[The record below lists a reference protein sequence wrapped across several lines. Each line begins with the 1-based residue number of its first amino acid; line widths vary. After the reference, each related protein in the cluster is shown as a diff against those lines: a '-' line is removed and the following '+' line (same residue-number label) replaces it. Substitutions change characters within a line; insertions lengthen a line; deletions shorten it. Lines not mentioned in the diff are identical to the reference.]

1 MFLGEC
7 ARRWDLRPS
16 CFSDFSRGKLK
27 LAARIWKEP
36 KRRMKNSAGRRN
48 RLKKRLT
55 RLITRCASVFLA
67 FLLASCATVS
77 GKAATLSMTEKDGL
91 KSGSPTAERTYTQS
105 EVDAMIDELREIAE
119 EEMERTAQE
128 AVKAAVVKIGSEC
141 AAQETEA
148 ESYAS
153 LCERLEE
160 ENSALVLENERLKKH
175 GLKNVFAGTAVGA
188 GVGIA
193 FTSLLFLL
201 FGVR

>member
-1 MFLGEC
+1 
-7 ARRWDLRPS
+7 
-16 CFSDFSRGKLK
+16 
-27 LAARIWKEP
+27 
-36 KRRMKNSAGRRN
+36 
-48 RLKKRLT
+48 
-55 RLITRCASVFLA
+55 
-67 FLLASCATVS
+67 
-77 GKAATLSMTEKDGL
+77 
-91 KSGSPTAERTYTQS
+91 
-105 EVDAMIDELREIAE
+105 MIDELQEIAE
-119 EEMERTAQE
+119 EEIERTAQE

-160 ENSALVLENERLKKH
+160 DNSALVLENERLKKH

-201 FGVR
+201 FGAR

>member
-1 MFLGEC
+1 
-7 ARRWDLRPS
+7 
-16 CFSDFSRGKLK
+16 
-27 LAARIWKEP
+27 
-36 KRRMKNSAGRRN
+36 MKNSAGRRN

-55 RLITRCASVFLA
+55 RHITRCASVFLT

-77 GKAATLSMTEKDGL
+77 GKAAMQSMTEKDGL
-91 KSGSPTAERTYTQS
+91 KDGFPASERVYTQE
-105 EVDAMIDELREIAE
+105 EVDAMIDELQEIAE
-119 EEMERTAQE
+119 EEIERTAQE

-153 LCERLEE
+153 LCERLED

-201 FGVR
+201 FGAR